1 MPYSM
6 TDEVLDYS
14 APRSSAWFAPIPGIS
29 CEGFWDRLRH
39 RIVNSQ
45 GSKLGKPAITF
56 GIWEHSST
64 PRAIVNGERRAA
76 SIVNDDSIFIKPWF
90 IDDQRIGTG
99 KDVCVPVT
107 AMCDLDVHRLAAM
120 LSSIS
125 HVDLYNQAAQRSL
138 CCFNMQALYTMRSM
152 MATAQRAAVQRRA
165 FEIGTP
171 ADTKSP
177 AKMRPISGRKARPL
191 QRRVRPSPINRA
203 VESMPLCSAQN
214 LFRYD
219 FTRCDHLKL
228 CSLQRI
234 RRITNS
240 QRTNTDCYRC
250 RGSRLLCAYSET
262 SEQFSMLVYPR
273 WYLI

>member
-1 MPYSM
+1 M

-56 GIWEHSST
+56 GIWERGST

-107 AMCDLDVHRLAAM
+107 AMCDLGVHRLAAM

-138 CCFNMQALYTMRSM
+138 CGFNMQALYTMRSM
-152 MATAQRAAVQRRA
+152 MATAQRAALQLPPRRA
-165 FEIGTP
+165 APECLKKGAISRAEGGQLQ
-171 ADTKSP
+171 ARVSP
-177 AKMRPISGRKARPL
+177 LPR
-191 QRRVRPSPINRA
+191 
-203 VESMPLCSAQN
+203 
-214 LFRYD
+214 
-219 FTRCDHLKL
+219 
-228 CSLQRI
+228 
-234 RRITNS
+234 
-240 QRTNTDCYRC
+240 
-250 RGSRLLCAYSET
+250 LCAFVMRYYLRYSFT
-262 SEQFSMLVYPR
+262 GTRL
-273 WYLI
+273 